1 VELKSVLPIVAVPG
15 AAQVKKRLENSDS
28 TVAVVLN
35 LELKGRAEW
44 HNLGGTGGRHCVA
57 VSAVS
62 ETAITLA
69 SIEPVYSGNLEDTNE

>member
-1 VELKSVLPIVAVPG
+1 
-15 AAQVKKRLENSDS
+15 
-28 TVAVVLN
+28 VAVVLN